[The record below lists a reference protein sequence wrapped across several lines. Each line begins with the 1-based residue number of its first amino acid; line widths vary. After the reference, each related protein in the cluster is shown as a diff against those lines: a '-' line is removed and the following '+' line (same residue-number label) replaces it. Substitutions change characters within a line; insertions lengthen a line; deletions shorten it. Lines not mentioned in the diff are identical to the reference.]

1 MASGKK
7 SRSYLISAIPALA
20 LAQFFA
26 VAAITLMLVWLLH
39 FRKGVSLKASDP
51 EKLLNASSS
60 SSYAVW
66 ADYMYR
72 RSDHGIQA
80 GARSKEGEEDGSH
93 AAEPVRPSSGWSR
106 SVRHLQAIYGL
117 PYTERA
123 QLALLDRSGR
133 HDSVLHPIP
142 GGIRVLLVSGSE
154 VVCEGGSETLARV
167 FRPGDLRFGGFQRR
181 DRFDSDVS
189 VLVAREG
196 KRSSCN

>member
-51 EKLLNASSS
+51 EKLLNASFLFELLGSS

-133 HDSVLHPIP
+133 HDSVLHPSEP
-142 GGIRVLLVSGSE
+142 HSTPNRCLLPSP
-154 VVCEGGSETLARV
+154 R
-167 FRPGDLRFGGFQRR
+167 
-181 DRFDSDVS
+181 
-189 VLVAREG
+189 
-196 KRSSCN
+196 K